1 MTFKLLRTIL
11 IPTIVCLGTVGNIL
25 SFLTVTNRHA
35 DKSSYTVYL
44 ASLAVV
50 DTLSLFGI
58 AVDTWLPTAFG
69 INLLETWIGHPYCRL
84 SEFMVV
90 FFTDISAWLIVL
102 LTLERCF
109 CIYFPHKVKI
119 FCRPKN
125 GIVITIGL
133 VLFFL
138 VFNSHFIYGNVLGN
152 KGDGQT
158 LDRFDERNVL
168 GGENQS
174 ASSELV
180 TTERRVSNWTDSIPN
195 DTVVSVTVDW
205 VTEEFNGNAL
215 VTQSTFVESYGYKT
229 NVSET
234 SCVFVNEAYG
244 YFFKTWVLIDMAMYF
259 ILPVLIIIIAN
270 TATGMKIYWSAR
282 TTTSSIASLALQ
294 RSRHVLILTSLVST
308 AYVVFVAPAVGLQY
322 FSLLSTEGK
331 WFGYTDGYHVAESLQ
346 LASECLFLCNH
357 SVNIC
362 LYILSGSRFR
372 NDLKSMFC
380 KADRQKN

>member
-1 MTFKLLRTIL
+1 MTLKLLRTIL

-25 SFLTVTNRHA
+25 SFLTVTNRHE

-44 ASLAVV
+44 ASLAIV

-84 SEFMVV
+84 SEFTVV

-152 KGDGQT
+152 K
-158 LDRFDERNVL
+158 
-168 GGENQS
+168 
-174 ASSELV
+174 ELV
-180 TTERRVSNWTDSIPN
+180 TTERRVSNWTHSIPN

-244 YFFKTWVLIDMAMYF
+244 YFFKTWVLIDIAMYF

-380 KADRQKN
+380 KTDRQKK

>member
-1 MTFKLLRTIL
+1 MTLKLLRTIL

-50 DTLSLFGI
+50 DTLSLYGI
-58 AVDTWLPTAFG
+58 AIDTWLPTAFG

-84 SEFMVV
+84 SEFTVV
-90 FFTDISAWLIVL
+90 FFTDISAWLVVL

-133 VLFFL
+133 VIFFL
-138 VFNSHFIYGNVLGN
+138 AFNSHFIYGNVLGN
-152 KGDGQT
+152 KGVEPT
-158 LDRFDERNVL
+158 LDRFEERNL
-168 GGENQS
+168 LDGETQS
-174 ASSELV
+174 ALSELV
-180 TTERRVSNWTDSIPN
+180 TTEIGVTVSNWTDSFLD
-195 DTVVSVTVDW
+195 DTSETVDW
-205 VTEEFNGNAL
+205 MIESFNENNT
-215 VTQSTFVESYGYKT
+215 VTQSTFVQSYGYKT

-259 ILPVLIIIIAN
+259 ILPVSIITIAN

-282 TTTSSIASLALQ
+282 TMTSSIASLALQ
-294 RSRHVLILTSLVST
+294 RSRHILILTSLIST
-308 AYVVFVAPAVGLQY
+308 AYVVFVAPAVGMQY

-357 SVNIC
+357 SINIC

-372 NDLKSMFC
+372 NDLKSLFC
-380 KADRQKN
+380 KTDRQKN